1 MDLHGS
7 ALAFHMETLCMVP
20 TQLLRHHGGSQLE
33 NITRKH
39 FQLQV
44 LSDSKHLP
52 SNAYGTSHPIMKDL
66 QNVQPEPLARCL
78 HPHGEHPSQCKV
90 HLCPI
95 VKNEHQCSS
104 NTSHNIGQ
112 KSLVETPH
120 QSLLSSNLLETVH
133 GAFVDVFFHWLL

>member
-1 MDLHGS
+1 MDLHGVTWKLYGTDS
-7 ALAFHMETLCMVP
+7 TAEASWRLTAGKHYSETLPAASSV
-20 TQLLRHHGGSQLE
+20 GF
-33 NITRKH
+33 KA
-39 FQLQV
+39 
-44 LSDSKHLP
+44 P
-52 SNAYGTSHPIMKDL
+52 SEQSMQGTSHPIMKDL

-95 VKNEHQCSS
+95 VKNEHQCSA
-104 NTSHNIGQ
+104 NTSYNIGQ

-120 QSLLSSNLLETVH
+120 QSLLSGNLLETVH